1 MAVSRLVALAL
12 GTRIDR
18 DDVILFRELIHLLLP
33 NPGGH
38 RPARNEDNRPSATR
52 FEIVNPNA
60 VGSLEKSAL
69 RSLCGGTRYGPNAEK
84 NDGQP
89 GSHLLLSFDRFPV
102 SVFRG
107 LSSRLFCTPSFRFD
121 HPAAP

>member
-33 NPGGH
+33 NTGGH
-38 RPARNEDNRPSATR
+38 RPTRNEDNRRSATR

-60 VGSLEKSAL
+60 VGSLEKTAL
-69 RSLCGGTRYGPNAEK
+69 RVLCSVSRYVPNAEK
-84 NDGQP
+84 NYGQP
-89 GSHLLLSFDRFPV
+89 GSHLLISFDAYVPV
-102 SVFRG
+102 SVFR
-107 LSSRLFCTPSFRFD
+107 
-121 HPAAP
+121 